1 MISRNRRLQAIA
13 AGALSIGLAQP
24 ALAQKPITTPP
35 VASILTWTQK
45 QQLERYPAIEKVYAV
60 DTIKKGEK
68 VSPLPAAA
76 TQINPKVAFN
86 KRTSTLDAFMK
97 DNRITGL
104 IAIKNGEVVLEKYAL
119 GRKPEDRWTS
129 FSVAKSMTA
138 ILMGAAIKDGWIKN
152 VHEPVTRY
160 LPELKGSAYDGVSI
174 RQLISMQTGVK
185 WDENYASQKSDV
197 ARASTAPFK
206 GGNPVENN
214 PLLQYMA
221 KLPKK
226 TEPGVEWAYKT
237 GETDLAGM
245 VLVRALAGKSLAQ
258 YASEKIWQPFG
269 MEQDGIWMVDK
280 AGLARGGCCMSM
292 TLRDYAR
299 IGQFMLGGG
308 KIDGKDVLAPD
319 WVEESTR
326 NHAPAKSR
334 EKGESYGYFWWPIED
349 GYRAV
354 GVFGQGIYVYPEENL
369 VIAINSAMPKAS
381 DRVQGQKTA
390 AVIGAVRAAANGG
403 PNGQGRIPRG

>member
-1 MISRNRRLQAIA
+1 MIIRNWRLPAIA
-13 AGALSIGLAQP
+13 ASALAVALAP
-24 ALAQKPITTPP
+24 AALAQKPISDPP

-60 DTIKKGEK
+60 DTIKKGDK
-68 VSPLPAAA
+68 VSPLPAAD
-76 TQINPKVAFN
+76 TQIDPKVTFN
-86 KRTSTLDAFMK
+86 KRSSTVDAFMK

-104 IAIKNGEVVLEKYAL
+104 IAIKDGEVVLEKYAL

-129 FSVAKSMTA
+129 FSVAKSMTS
-138 ILMGAAIKDGWIKN
+138 ILIGAAIKDGWINN

-185 WDENYASQKSDV
+185 WDENYASQQSDV
-197 ARASTAPFK
+197 ARASRAPFT
-206 GGNPVENN
+206 GGHPIENN

-226 TEPGVEWAYKT
+226 AEPGEEWVYKT

-258 YASEKIWQPFG
+258 YASEKVWTPYG
-269 MEQDGIWMVDK
+269 MEQDGIWMQDK
-280 AGLARGGCCMSM
+280 AGLDRGGCCMSM
-292 TLRDYAR
+292 TLRDYGR

-308 KIDGKDVLAPD
+308 KIDGKDILASG
-319 WVEESTR
+319 WVEESTK
-326 NHAPAKSR
+326 NHAPPKSR
-334 EKGESYGYFWWPIED
+334 ERGESYGYFWWPMED

-354 GVFGQGIYVYPEENL
+354 GIFGQGIYVYPEENL
-369 VIAINSAMPKAS
+369 VIAINSAMPKAT
-381 DRVQGQKTA
+381 DRVQSQKIA
-390 AVIGAVRAAANGG
+390 ALVSAVRAAANGG
-403 PNGQGRIPRG
+403 PAGEGRIPRG

>member
-1 MISRNRRLQAIA
+1 MIIRNWRLPAIA
-13 AGALSIGLAQP
+13 ASALAVALAP
-24 ALAQKPITTPP
+24 AALAQKPISDPP

-60 DTIKKGEK
+60 DTIKKGDK

-76 TQINPKVAFN
+76 TQIDPKITFN
-86 KRTSTLDAFMK
+86 KRSSTVDAFMR

-104 IAIKNGEVVLEKYAL
+104 IAIKDGEVVLEKYAL

-129 FSVAKSMTA
+129 FSVAKSMTS
-138 ILMGAAIKDGWIKN
+138 ILIGAAIKDGWINN

-185 WDENYASQKSDV
+185 WDENYASQQSDV
-197 ARASTAPFK
+197 ARASRAPFT
-206 GGNPVENN
+206 GGHPIENN

-226 TEPGVEWAYKT
+226 AEPGEEWVYKT

-258 YASEKIWQPFG
+258 YASEKVWAPYG
-269 MEQDGIWMVDK
+269 MEQDGIWMQDK
-280 AGLARGGCCMSM
+280 AGLDRGGCCMSM
-292 TLRDYAR
+292 TLRDYGR

-308 KIDGKDVLAPD
+308 KIDGKEILAPG
-319 WVEESTR
+319 WVEESTK
-326 NHAPAKSR
+326 NHAPPKSR
-334 EKGESYGYFWWPIED
+334 ERGESYGYFWWPMED

-354 GVFGQGIYVYPEENL
+354 GIFGQGIYVYPEENL
-369 VIAINSAMPKAS
+369 VIAINSAMPKAT
-381 DRVQGQKTA
+381 DRVQSQKIA
-390 AVIGAVRAAANGG
+390 ALVSAVRATANGG
-403 PNGQGRIPRG
+403 PAGEGRIPRG

>member
-1 MISRNRRLQAIA
+1 MTTRTTGLPAIA
-13 AGALSIGLAQP
+13 AGALAIALAQP
-24 ALAQKPITTPP
+24 ALAQKPITDPP
-35 VASILTWTQK
+35 VTSILTWTQK

-60 DTIKKGEK
+60 DTIKKGDK

-76 TQINPKVAFN
+76 TQIDPKVTFN
-86 KRTSTLDAFMK
+86 RRASSLDAFMK

-104 IAIKNGEVVLEKYAL
+104 MAIKDGEVVLEKYAL
-119 GRKPEDRWTS
+119 GRKPTDRWTS
-129 FSVAKSMTA
+129 FSVAKSVTA

-197 ARASTAPFK
+197 ARAGQAAFK
-206 GGNPVENN
+206 GGHPVENN

-226 TEPGVEWAYKT
+226 TEPGQEFVYKT

-258 YASEKIWQPFG
+258 YASEKLWQPFG

-299 IGQFMLGGG
+299 IGLFMLGGG
-308 KIDGKDVLAPD
+308 KADGKDVLAPG
-319 WVEESTR
+319 WVEESTK
-326 NHAPAKSR
+326 NHAPPKSR
-334 EKGESYGYFWWPIED
+334 EAGESYGYFWWPMEE
-349 GYRAV
+349 GYYAV
-354 GVFGQGIYVYPEENL
+354 GIFGQGIYVYPEENL

-381 DRVQGQKTA
+381 DRTQSQKVR
-390 AVIGAVRAAANGG
+390 AVIDAIRSATKAG
-403 PNGQGRIPRG
+403 

>member
-1 MISRNRRLQAIA
+1 MTRHIRSLSAIA
-13 AGALSIGLAQP
+13 LATLLVSP
-24 ALAQKPITTPP
+24 AALAQKPITNPP
-35 VASILTWTQK
+35 VASILTWTQS

-60 DTIKKGEK
+60 DTIRKGDK
-68 VSPLPAAA
+68 VRALPAAA
-76 TQINPKVAFN
+76 SQIDPRISFN
-86 KRTSTLDAFMK
+86 GRTSTLDAFMK
-97 DNRITGL
+97 DNRISGL
-104 IAIKNGEVVLEKYAL
+104 IAVKDGEVVLEKYAL

-129 FSVAKSMTA
+129 FSVAKSVTS

-152 VHEPVTRY
+152 VYEPVTRY

-185 WDENYASQKSDV
+185 WDENYANPQSDV
-197 ARASTAPFK
+197 ARASTAPFT
-206 GGNPVENN
+206 GGHPIENN

-221 KLPKK
+221 RLPKK
-226 TEPGVEWAYKT
+226 TEPGKEFVYKT

-258 YASEKIWQPFG
+258 YASEKLWAPYG
-269 MEQDGIWMVDK
+269 MEQDGIWMQDK
-280 AGLARGGCCMSM
+280 AGLNRGGCCMSM

-299 IGQFMLGGG
+299 IGLFMLEGG
-308 KIDGKDVLAPD
+308 KIDGKEVLAPG

-326 NHAPAKSR
+326 NHAPATSR
-334 EKGESYGYFWWPIED
+334 ANGEGYGYFWWPMAD

-354 GVFGQGIYVYPEENL
+354 GIFGQGIYVYPEENL

-381 DRVQGQKTA
+381 DRVQSQKIA
-390 AVIGAVRAAANGG
+390 AVIGAIRAAANGG
-403 PNGQGRIPRG
+403 

>member
-1 MISRNRRLQAIA
+1 MIIRNWRLPAIA
-13 AGALSIGLAQP
+13 ASALAVALAP
-24 ALAQKPITTPP
+24 AALAQKPISDPP

-60 DTIKKGEK
+60 DTIKKGDK
-68 VSPLPAAA
+68 VSSLPAAD
-76 TQINPKVAFN
+76 TQIDPKVTFN
-86 KRTSTLDAFMK
+86 KRSSTVDAFMK

-104 IAIKNGEVVLEKYAL
+104 IAIKDGEVVLEKYAL

-129 FSVAKSMTA
+129 FSVAKSMTS
-138 ILMGAAIKDGWIKN
+138 ILIGAAIKDGWINN

-185 WDENYASQKSDV
+185 WDENYASQQSDV
-197 ARASTAPFK
+197 ARASRAPFT
-206 GGNPVENN
+206 GGHPIENN

-226 TEPGVEWAYKT
+226 AEPGEEWVYKT

-258 YASEKIWQPFG
+258 YASEKVWAPYG
-269 MEQDGIWMVDK
+269 MEQDGIWMQDK
-280 AGLARGGCCMSM
+280 AGLDRGGCCMSM
-292 TLRDYAR
+292 TLRDYGR

-308 KIDGKDVLAPD
+308 KIDGKEILAPG
-319 WVEESTR
+319 WVEESTK
-326 NHAPAKSR
+326 NHAPPKSR
-334 EKGESYGYFWWPIED
+334 ERGESYGYFWWPMED

-354 GVFGQGIYVYPEENL
+354 GIFGQGIYVYPEENL
-369 VIAINSAMPKAS
+369 VIAINSAMPKAT
-381 DRVQGQKTA
+381 DRVQSQKIA
-390 AVIGAVRAAANGG
+390 ALVSAVRAAANGG
-403 PNGQGRIPRG
+403 PAGEGRIPRG

>member
-1 MISRNRRLQAIA
+1 MIIRNWRLPAIA
-13 AGALSIGLAQP
+13 AGALAVALAP
-24 ALAQKPITTPP
+24 AALAQKPISDPP

-45 QQLERYPAIEKVYAV
+45 QQLERYPAIEKVYAI
-60 DTIKKGEK
+60 DTIKKGDK

-76 TQINPKVAFN
+76 TQIDPKITFN
-86 KRTSTLDAFMK
+86 KRSSTVDAFMK

-104 IAIKNGEVVLEKYAL
+104 IAIKDGEVVLEKYAL

-129 FSVAKSMTA
+129 FSVAKSMTS
-138 ILMGAAIKDGWIKN
+138 ILIGAAIKDGWINN

-185 WDENYASQKSDV
+185 WDENYASQQSDV
-197 ARASTAPFK
+197 ARASRARFT
-206 GGNPVENN
+206 GGHPIENN

-226 TEPGVEWAYKT
+226 AEPGVEWVYKT

-258 YASEKIWQPFG
+258 YASEKIWAPYG
-269 MEQDGIWMVDK
+269 MEQDGIWMQDK
-280 AGLARGGCCMSM
+280 AGLDRGGCCMSM
-292 TLRDYAR
+292 TLRDYGR

-308 KIDGKDVLAPD
+308 RIAGKDILAPG
-319 WVEESTR
+319 WVEESTK
-326 NHAPAKSR
+326 NHAPPKSR
-334 EKGESYGYFWWPIED
+334 ERGESYGYFWWPMED

-354 GVFGQGIYVYPEENL
+354 GIFGQGIYVYPEENL
-369 VIAINSAMPKAS
+369 VIAINSAMPKAT
-381 DRVQGQKTA
+381 DRVQSQKIA
-390 AVIGAVRAAANGG
+390 ALVSAVRAAANGG
-403 PNGQGRIPRG
+403 PAGEGRIPRG

>member
-1 MISRNRRLQAIA
+1 MIAHNWRLPAIA
-13 AGALSIGLAQP
+13 AGALVIALAP
-24 ALAQKPITTPP
+24 TALAQKPISTPP
-35 VASILTWTQK
+35 VPSILTWTQK

-60 DTIKKGEK
+60 DTIRKGDK

-76 TQINPKVAFN
+76 QQIDPKVTFN
-86 KRTSTLDAFMK
+86 KRSSTMDAFMK

-104 IAIKNGEVVLEKYAL
+104 LAIKGGEVVLEKYAL

-138 ILMGAAIKDGWIKN
+138 ILMGAAIKDGWIKS

-185 WDENYASQKSDV
+185 WDENYASQQSDV
-197 ARASTAPFK
+197 ARASRAPFT
-206 GGNPVENN
+206 GGHPVVNN

-221 KLPKK
+221 GLPKK

-258 YASEKIWQPFG
+258 YASEKVWAPYG
-269 MEQDGIWMVDK
+269 MEQDGIWMQDK
-280 AGLARGGCCMSM
+280 AGLDRGGCCMSM
-292 TLRDYAR
+292 TLRDYGR

-308 KIDGKDVLAPD
+308 RIDGKEILAPG
-319 WVEESTR
+319 WVDESTK
-326 NHAPAKSR
+326 NHAPPKSR
-334 EKGESYGYFWWPIED
+334 ADGASYGYFWWPMD
-349 GYRAV
+349 GGYYAV
-354 GVFGQGIYVYPEENL
+354 GIFGQGIYVFPEENL

-381 DRVQGQKTA
+381 DRVQSQKVR
-390 AVIGAVRAAANGG
+390 AVINAVRSAANGG
-403 PNGQGRIPRG
+403 PNGEGRIPRG

>member
-1 MISRNRRLQAIA
+1 MTTRTTGLPAVA
-13 AGALSIGLAQP
+13 AGALAIALAQP
-24 ALAQKPITTPP
+24 ALAQKPITDPP
-35 VASILTWTQK
+35 VPSILTWTQK

-60 DTIKKGEK
+60 DTIKKGDK

-76 TQINPKVAFN
+76 TQIDPKVTFN
-86 KRTSTLDAFMK
+86 RRASSLDAFMK

-104 IAIKNGEVVLEKYAL
+104 MAVKDGEIVLEKYAL
-119 GRKPEDRWTS
+119 GRKPTDRWTS
-129 FSVAKSMTA
+129 FSVAKSVTA

-197 ARASTAPFK
+197 ARAGQAAFK
-206 GGNPVENN
+206 GGHPVENN

-226 TEPGVEWAYKT
+226 TEPGQEFVYKT

-258 YASEKIWQPFG
+258 YASEKLWQPFG

-299 IGQFMLGGG
+299 IGLFMLGGG
-308 KIDGKDVLAPD
+308 KIDGKEVLAPG
-319 WVEESTR
+319 WVEESTK
-326 NHAPAKSR
+326 NHAPPKSR
-334 EKGESYGYFWWPIED
+334 QDGDSYGYFWWPMDE
-349 GYRAV
+349 GYYAV
-354 GVFGQGIYVYPEENL
+354 GIFGQGIYVYPEENL

-381 DRVQGQKTA
+381 DRTQTQKVR
-390 AVIGAVRAAANGG
+390 AVIDAIRSATKAG
-403 PNGQGRIPRG
+403 

>member
-1 MISRNRRLQAIA
+1 MIIRNWRLPAIA
-13 AGALSIGLAQP
+13 ASALAVALAP
-24 ALAQKPITTPP
+24 AALAQKPISDPP

-45 QQLERYPAIEKVYAV
+45 QQLERYPAIEKVYGV
-60 DTIKKGEK
+60 DTIKKGDK
-68 VSPLPAAA
+68 VSPLPAAD
-76 TQINPKVAFN
+76 TQIDPKVTFN
-86 KRTSTLDAFMK
+86 KRSSTVDAFMK

-104 IAIKNGEVVLEKYAL
+104 IAIKDGEVVLEKYAL

-129 FSVAKSMTA
+129 FSVAKSMTS
-138 ILMGAAIKDGWIKN
+138 ILIGAAIKDGWINN

-185 WDENYASQKSDV
+185 WDENYASQQSDV
-197 ARASTAPFK
+197 ARASRAPFT
-206 GGNPVENN
+206 GGHPIENN

-226 TEPGVEWAYKT
+226 AEPGEEWVYKT

-258 YASEKIWQPFG
+258 YASEKVWAPYG
-269 MEQDGIWMVDK
+269 MEQDGIWMQDK
-280 AGLARGGCCMSM
+280 AGLDRGGCCMSM
-292 TLRDYAR
+292 TLRDYGR

-308 KIDGKDVLAPD
+308 RIDGKEILAPG
-319 WVEESTR
+319 WVEESTK
-326 NHAPAKSR
+326 NHAPPKSR
-334 EKGESYGYFWWPIED
+334 ERGESYGYFWWPMED

-354 GVFGQGIYVYPEENL
+354 GIFGQGIYVYPKENL
-369 VIAINSAMPKAS
+369 VIAINSAMPKAT
-381 DRVQGQKTA
+381 DRVQSQKIA
-390 AVIGAVRAAANGG
+390 ALVSAVRATANGG
-403 PNGQGRIPRG
+403 PAGEGRIPRG

>member
-1 MISRNRRLQAIA
+1 MIIRNWRLPAIA
-13 AGALSIGLAQP
+13 AGALAVALAP
-24 ALAQKPITTPP
+24 AALAQKPISDPP

-60 DTIKKGEK
+60 DTIKKGDK
-68 VSPLPAAA
+68 VSPLPAAD
-76 TQINPKVAFN
+76 TQIDPKVTFN
-86 KRTSTLDAFMK
+86 KRSSTVDAFMK

-104 IAIKNGEVVLEKYAL
+104 IAIKDGEVVLEKYAL

-129 FSVAKSMTA
+129 FSVAKSMTS
-138 ILMGAAIKDGWIKN
+138 ILIGAAIKDGWINN

-185 WDENYASQKSDV
+185 WDENYASQQSDV
-197 ARASTAPFK
+197 ARASRAPFT
-206 GGNPVENN
+206 GGHPIENN

-226 TEPGVEWAYKT
+226 AEPGEEWVYKT

-258 YASEKIWQPFG
+258 YASEKVWTPYG
-269 MEQDGIWMVDK
+269 MEQDGIWMQDK
-280 AGLARGGCCMSM
+280 AGLDRGGCCMSM
-292 TLRDYAR
+292 TLRDYGR

-308 KIDGKDVLAPD
+308 KIDGKEILAPG
-319 WVEESTR
+319 WVEESTK
-326 NHAPAKSR
+326 NHAPPKSR
-334 EKGESYGYFWWPIED
+334 ERGESYGYFWWPMED

-354 GVFGQGIYVYPEENL
+354 GIFGQGIYVYPEENL
-369 VIAINSAMPKAS
+369 VIAINSAMPKAT
-381 DRVQGQKTA
+381 DRVQSQKIA
-390 AVIGAVRAAANGG
+390 ALVSAVRAAANGG
-403 PNGQGRIPRG
+403 PAGEGRIPRG